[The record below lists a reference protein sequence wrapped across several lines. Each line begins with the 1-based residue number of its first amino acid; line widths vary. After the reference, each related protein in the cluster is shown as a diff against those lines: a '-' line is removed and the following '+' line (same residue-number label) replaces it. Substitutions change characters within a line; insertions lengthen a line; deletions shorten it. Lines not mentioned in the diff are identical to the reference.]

1 MRQQR
6 TAAIA
11 VRSGLWRGRESSLR
25 HLVDGAGEWLGQRST
40 ELLRVALGLVFVWFG
55 ALKLVH
61 ASPVVDL
68 VARTLPWLS
77 PEVSLI
83 GLGTWE
89 VVVGL
94 GLLSRI
100 ALRSTLVLFFVQM
113 LGTFATLVLAPEEC
127 FQNGHHLLLT
137 TTGEFVVKNLVL
149 VAAGIVIAGS
159 AAKPEPRG

>member
-1 MRQQR
+1 MKELGASIVA
-6 TAAIA
+6 T
-11 VRSGLWRGRESSLR
+11 STPWTGREMSLR
-25 HLVDGAGEWLGQRST
+25 NAIDGVSAWLGRRSID
-40 ELLRVALGLVFVWFG
+40 LLRVALGLVFVWFG

-61 ASPVVDL
+61 ASPVADL

-94 GLLSRI
+94 GLLSRV